1 MDFSKIGFSNVNTA
15 ICQFDDTAKMDRC
28 SVEVASTSV
37 AFMLIHGGSFIKSN
51 IARLFQ
57 RNYGIDVMS
66 GRYVALTTL

>member
-1 MDFSKIGFSNVNTA
+1 MGFSNIDFSNVKTA

-37 AFMLIHGGSFIKSN
+37 AFMLIHGGSLIKSN
-51 IARLFQ
+51 VARLFQ